1 MVESACRAE
10 WYTSSCMYLMFHSPH
25 NCSKSNL
32 HTGNVIPQ
40 AANMDTVEVETKP
53 NEAKSE
59 TKERGS
65 SSIEV
70 KVLFFARARDITGVA
85 DMSLQV
91 SAGSTACDCLD
102 KVVAKFP
109 SLAEIRE
116 CMVVAVNEEYA
127 PGSTVVKHKDELALI
142 PPISGG

>member
-1 MVESACRAE
+1 MQPVILPTDFTITEPQVAVMDSVEGEIQPQEVSSAATE
-10 WYTSSCMYLMFHSPH
+10 S
-25 NCSKSNL
+25 
-32 HTGNVIPQ
+32 
-40 AANMDTVEVETKP
+40 
-53 NEAKSE
+53 
-59 TKERGS
+59 GS

-70 KVLFFARARDITGVA
+70 KVLFFARARDITGVGH
-85 DMSLQV
+85 MPLQV

-116 CMVVAVNEEYA
+116 CMVLAVNEEYA
-127 PGSTVVKHKDELALI
+127 PGSIIVEQGDELALI